1 MSAVGYAV
9 VSTDEDQE
17 SSDERDTL
25 LPLQNGYPASAKMTE
40 YKRHENVEE
49 DIPVSNASSQ
59 VGTPMEDVPPVV
71 LRTKSLF
78 LGKWGQWTSLERILI
93 ILSCLLGLTCIIL
106 GALYGAAVGR
116 KEVCLTPH
124 CVMTA
129 SKLMS
134 SMNMSIDPCDDF
146 YQYACQGWIR
156 SHPIPDGKTRWG
168 TFGQLWAEN
177 QQVMR
182 TVLEELDLDK
192 AVSQAEKKAKLYYL
206 SCMDANDTVEELGAK
221 PLLDIIEDLGGWNA
235 TGTWNEENWDFPT
248 LFNRLHQQFDLSPLF
263 SAWVGTDD
271 RNSSVNIFQ
280 VDQGGLGLPDR
291 DYYLNKSA
299 TDEVLVAYL
308 TYMTELGMLLG
319 GDRNETM
326 VLMSEV
332 LDFETELANITTPD
346 DQRRDQEIM
355 YHRYNLSFLQGMAPM
370 INWTQYFTTMLTNT
384 GISVTPSE
392 QLVVYAPEYLQHVT
406 RLVSR
411 TPNHVLNNYLVWKVV
426 SLLAPYLS
434 KPFQDAGHKMT
445 EVLTGK
451 TEREAT
457 WKECISET
465 NEVAG
470 FALGAMFVREAFHN
484 SKAKAEEMIGEVKG
498 AFIRNL
504 PNLQWMDDETRR
516 AAEDKA
522 EAVYDM
528 IGFPDYILDPEKLD
542 KKYELLELR
551 ADDYFGNYVRFLA
564 VDVLKNM
571 KKLRQPVDRR
581 KWSMTPPEV
590 NAYYSPNKNEI
601 VFPAG
606 ILQPPFYDPNS
617 PKSLNFGGIGVVM
630 GHELT
635 HGFDDSGREFD
646 KFGNLKPWWNNVS
659 VAKFKQQAQCMV
671 DQYSG
676 YTINGE
682 HVDGKQTLG
691 ENIADNGGLKSA
703 FHAYEDWKRRN
714 GDEVPLPAVGLSHN
728 QLFFVSFAQVWCD
741 RRTEQMA
748 HEALLTDTHSPA
760 KWRVIG
766 TLSNSKDFA
775 RAFNCPV
782 GSTMNP
788 KDKCEVW

>member
-1 MSAVGYAV
+1 M
-9 VSTDEDQE
+9 
-17 SSDERDTL
+17 RIF
-25 LPLQNGYPASAKMTE
+25 N
-40 YKRHENVEE
+40 
-49 DIPVSNASSQ
+49 
-59 VGTPMEDVPPVV
+59 PP
-71 LRTKSLF
+71 T
-78 LGKWGQWTSLERILI
+78 
-93 ILSCLLGLTCIIL
+93 
-106 GALYGAAVGR
+106 
-116 KEVCLTPH
+116 EVCLTPH
-124 CVMTA
+124 CVMVA

-134 SMNMSIDPCDDF
+134 SMNMSIDPCDNF

-182 TVLEELDLDK
+182 TVLEELNLDK

-206 SCMDANDTVEELGAK
+206 SCMDANNTVEELGAK
-221 PLLDIIEDLGGWNA
+221 PLLDIITDLGGWNA
-235 TGTWNEENWDFPT
+235 TGTWNEETWNFSA

-291 DYYLNKSA
+291 DYYLNKSE

-308 TYMTELGMLLG
+308 AYMTELGILLG

-326 VLMSEV
+326 MLMSEV
-332 LDFETELANITTPD
+332 LDFEIELANITTPD

-355 YHRYNLSFLQGMAPM
+355 YHRYNLSILQGMAPM
-370 INWTQYFTTMLTNT
+370 INWTLYFTTMLKNT
-384 GISVTPSE
+384 GISITPSE
-392 QLVVYAPEYLQHVT
+392 QLVVYAPEYLHHVT
-406 RLVSR
+406 KLVNR
-411 TPNHVLNNYLVWKVV
+411 TPNHVLNNYLLWKVV
-426 SLLAPYLS
+426 SLLSPYLS

-465 NEVAG
+465 NEVVG

-484 SKAKAEEMIGEVKG
+484 SKAKAEEMIGDVKR

-542 KKYELLELR
+542 EKYELLEMR

-581 KWSMTPPEV
+581 KSIIRFGEALAIWSMTPPEV

-617 PKSLNFGGIGVVM
+617 PNVTSTLDHRLPDTFDPVLTSHFKEATRQASLGQST
-630 GHELT
+630 EEDQSDWSKAL
-635 HGFDDSGREFD
+635 GREFD

-741 RRTEQMA
+741 RRTEQIA

>member
-1 MSAVGYAV
+1 
-9 VSTDEDQE
+9 
-17 SSDERDTL
+17 
-25 LPLQNGYPASAKMTE
+25 
-40 YKRHENVEE
+40 
-49 DIPVSNASSQ
+49 
-59 VGTPMEDVPPVV
+59 
-71 LRTKSLF
+71 
-78 LGKWGQWTSLERILI
+78 
-93 ILSCLLGLTCIIL
+93 
-106 GALYGAAVGR
+106 
-116 KEVCLTPH
+116 
-124 CVMTA
+124 MTA

-516 AAEDKA
+516 AAEDK
-522 EAVYDM
+522 
-528 IGFPDYILDPEKLD
+528 
-542 KKYELLELR
+542 
-551 ADDYFGNYVRFLA
+551 
-564 VDVLKNM
+564 
-571 KKLRQPVDRR
+571 
-581 KWSMTPPEV
+581 V